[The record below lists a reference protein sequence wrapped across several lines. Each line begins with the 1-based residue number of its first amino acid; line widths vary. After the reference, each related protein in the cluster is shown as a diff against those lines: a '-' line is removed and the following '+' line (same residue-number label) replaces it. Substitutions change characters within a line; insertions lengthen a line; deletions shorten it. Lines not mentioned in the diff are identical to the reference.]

1 MDYGIGRY
9 HKPIKNIKPL
19 EYTTDTYSAPSTPL
33 YCHKKLNRNT
43 DITSKKSLT
52 AETHYIEIFT
62 LEYKPSDIIKKY
74 MHPTHTQKTCC
85 FQIFLFIDVL
95 SF

>member
-19 EYTTDTYSAPSTPL
+19 EYTTDNYSAPSTPL

-62 LEYKPSDIIKKY
+62 LEYKPSDIIKNICIQPIPKRHVVFKY
-74 MHPTHTQKTCC
+74 FC
-85 FQIFLFIDVL
+85 
-95 SF
+95 S